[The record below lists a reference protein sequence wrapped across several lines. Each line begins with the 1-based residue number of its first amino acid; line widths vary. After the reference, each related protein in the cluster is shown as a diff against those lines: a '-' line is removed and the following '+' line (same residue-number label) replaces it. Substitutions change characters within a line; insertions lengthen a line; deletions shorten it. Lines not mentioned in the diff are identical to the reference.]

1 MTKKITYILIISTLF
16 YSCLGPC
23 ETEQEWNVDIYTIKK
38 QRCPDMVAANYT
50 EYSVYLDNERKGNS
64 ASKKDSC
71 TFTWQAENDR
81 FLTLDICNNK
91 IFEKRPN
98 KISLDFKTIDSILI
112 YSNEKKELKKLTS
125 EKIKKFTSDWNKS
138 QIRGYSEK
146 QFDSAFYVYPAYQYK
161 LTLFSESKKTEFYG
175 YNYLILDNS
184 NWKYEMSQFG
194 DLEYFN
200 RYWNE

>member
-1 MTKKITYILIISTLF
+1 MTKSITYILIILTLF
-16 YSCLGPC
+16 SSCLGPC

-38 QRCPDMVAANYT
+38 QKCPDMVAAYYI

-64 ASKKDSC
+64 ASRKDSC

-91 IFEKRPN
+91 MFEKRPN
-98 KISLDFKTIDSILI
+98 KTSFNFKTIDSILI

-125 EKIKKFTSDWNKS
+125 EKIKKFTSDWNIS

-146 QFDSAFYVYPAYQYK
+146 QFDSAFHFYPAYQYK
-161 LTLFSESKKTEFYG
+161 ITLFSESKKTEFYG
-175 YNYLILDNS
+175 YNYLILDSS
-184 NWKYEMSQFG
+184 NWVYEMSEFG

-200 RYWNE
+200 GYWNE

>member
-1 MTKKITYILIISTLF
+1 MTLF

-23 ETEQEWNVDIYTIKK
+23 ETEQVWNFDIYTIKK
-38 QRCPDMVAANYT
+38 EKCPDMVAANYI
-50 EYSVYLDNERKGNS
+50 EYSVYLDNERKGSS

-81 FLTLDICNNK
+81 FLTLDICNNR

-125 EKIKKFTSDWNKS
+125 EKIKKFISDWNKS
-138 QIRGYSEK
+138 QIRGYSER
-146 QFDSAFYVYPAYQYK
+146 QFDSAFYFYPAYQYK
-161 LTLFSESKKTEFYG
+161 LILFSESKKTEFYG

-184 NWKYEMSQFG
+184 NWKYEMSEFG